1 MSISY
6 YSLEIKTLLV
16 DYDILF
22 SGVFGIDEAT
32 NKIIK
37 FYSNTDVNTNILYSE
52 YLNSI
57 YIASGADGI
66 FDVNH
71 KRFSEK
77 GTIINTSMPL
87 VNGATKFKIYTMKDV
102 NNEYANYI
110 DYFDGT
116 LWNTTQS
123 DEVIPDTNITL
134 PKKFGF
140 IINFITSTKVVMPK
154 LRIDKYCELQ
164 KKMGLTR
171 MKGCFQA
178 LPLSKKYDNYN
189 INNNINNNNQNN
201 INNNQNNNQNNN
213 NNNNNNEAINV
224 IPTCRSL
231 RNKMKYAEY
240 VRIYGTTQKPTSSSF
255 KKICRFGATYRY

>member
-1 MSISY
+1 MSINY
-6 YSLEIKTLLV
+6 YSLEIKTLVV

-37 FYSNTDVNTNILYSE
+37 FYSNTDVNTNILDSE
-52 YLNSI
+52 YLNYI

-87 VNGATKFKIYTMKDV
+87 VNGATKFKIYTIKNV

-110 DYFDGT
+110 DFFDGT
-116 LWNTTQS
+116 LWYTIQS
-123 DEVIPDTNITL
+123 NEVIPGTNTTL

-140 IINFITSTKVVMPK
+140 IINFITSTKLVMPK

-164 KKMGLTR
+164 KKLGLTR

-189 INNNINNNNQNN
+189 
-201 INNNQNNNQNNN
+201 NNN
-213 NNNNNNEAINV
+213 NNNNNDDDDEAKNV

-240 VRIYGTTQKPTSSSF
+240 VRIYGTTQKPSSSV
-255 KKICRFGATYRY
+255 KQNCRFGATYRY